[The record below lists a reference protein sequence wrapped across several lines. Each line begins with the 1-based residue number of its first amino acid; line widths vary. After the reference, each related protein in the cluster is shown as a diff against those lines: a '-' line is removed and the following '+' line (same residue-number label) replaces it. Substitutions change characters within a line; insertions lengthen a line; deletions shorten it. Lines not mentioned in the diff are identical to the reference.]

1 MKHLQR
7 ACFFLLI
14 VVNIFASSWFVRHND
29 LLMTSDIA
37 RDFYLLDEI
46 RTKGLILIGPR
57 ASGYMYHGPL
67 WAYINFP
74 AFAAGGGNPIVVG
87 WFWVALSAL
96 VLAGYFVIAKKLF
109 NEFAAWCFVLM
120 SSLYFNYHTYQLLH
134 PAGALF
140 AMPFAFFF
148 WYRYTQTHRVRYLIC
163 HVFIAGAL
171 MQFEIAVG
179 VPFLIISGAYILFTI
194 MRTKRYRHLLAYG
207 VLAIPLSTW
216 ILFDIRHG
224 FIMSQAALRQLGQA
238 DAVSFLALIQNRL
251 DVMTTGIE
259 FLRYG
264 IPHGSTYAF
273 YIFLAFLLW
282 AIKTDK
288 RYRTKYLLFLYTFI
302 SYFSI
307 SLLNRFRLLP
317 FYVYPVFAF
326 VFLFFSSLVTHANK
340 KINYAFFAFFLL
352 IYATNLIGVRQS
364 IRTWSTDFVGRSPYS
379 WNALSAVARTVYG
392 QPEQQFGY
400 FVFSPDIMA
409 YEPRFAMEYWK
420 RALFKSEVAI
430 FEKKPVIYV
439 IIAPRNGTYMTHDWI
454 KMKLNIVSEPV
465 QTWEF
470 PNGYT
475 VEKYALTPKEMAAP
489 FDSGINPG
497 LFYR

>member
-1 MKHLQR
+1 MKNLQR
-7 ACFFLLI
+7 ACFLFLI
-14 VVNIFASSWFVRHND
+14 VVHIFTSSWFVRHND
-29 LLMTSDIA
+29 LLMTPDIA
-37 RDFYLLDEI
+37 RDFYILDEI

-57 ASGYMYHGPL
+57 ASGNMYHGPL

-87 WFWVALSAL
+87 WFWVALTAL
-96 VLAGYFVIAKKLF
+96 VLVGYFVIAKKLF
-109 NEFAAWCFVLM
+109 HEFAAWCFVLM

-148 WYRYTQTHRVRYLIC
+148 LYQYTQTHRIRSLIC
-163 HVFIAGAL
+163 HVLIAGAIV
-171 MQFEIAVG
+171 QFEIAVG
-179 VPFLIISGAYILFTI
+179 VPFLIISGVYVLRTI
-194 MRTKRYRHLLAYG
+194 VRTKRYGHILVYG
-207 VLAIPLSTW
+207 VLVISLSTW
-216 ILFDIRHG
+216 ALFDIRHG
-224 FIMSQAALRQLGQA
+224 FIMSKAALRQLGQA
-238 DAVSFLALIQNRL
+238 DTVSLLALIQNRL

-264 IPHGSTYAF
+264 IPYGSAYTF

-282 AIKTDK
+282 AIKTDI
-288 RYRTKYLLFLYTFI
+288 RYREKYLLFLYLYV
-302 SYFSI
+302 SYFAI
-307 SLLNRFRLLP
+307 GLLNRFRLLP

-326 VFLFFSSLVTHANK
+326 VFLFFSSLVTYANK

-352 IYATNLIGVRQS
+352 IYITNAVGVLQS
-364 IRTWSTDFVGRSPYS
+364 IRTWSTDFVGKSPYS
-379 WNALSAVARTVYG
+379 WNALSEVARTVYD
-392 QPEQQFGY
+392 QTDQQFGY
-400 FVFSPDIMA
+400 FVFSPDVMA

-420 RALFKSEVAI
+420 RTLSKSNAVV

-439 IIAPRNGTYMTHDWI
+439 IIAPRNDTYMTHDWI

-465 QTWEF
+465 RTWGF
-470 PNGYT
+470 PNGYS
-475 VEKYALTPKEMAAP
+475 VDKYALTPEEVAAP
-489 FDSGINPG
+489 FDPGINPG

>member
-1 MKHLQR
+1 MRHFQR
-7 ACFFLLI
+7 VCFFLLI
-14 VVNIFASSWFVRHND
+14 VVNIFLSSWFVRHND

-57 ASGYMYHGPL
+57 ASGHMYHGPL
-67 WAYINFP
+67 WAYLNFP
-74 AFAAGGGNPIVVG
+74 AFVVGGGNPIVVG

-96 VLAGYFVIAKKLF
+96 VLGGYFVMAKKLF
-109 NEFAAWCFVLM
+109 NELTAWCFVLM

-140 AMPFAFFF
+140 ALPFAFFF
-148 WYRYTQTHRVRYLIC
+148 WYRYAQTRCLRYLIC
-163 HVFIAGAL
+163 HLLIAGVLA
-171 MQFEIAVG
+171 QFEIAVG
-179 VPFLIISGAYILFTI
+179 VLFLIISGAHLLFTI

-216 ILFDIRHG
+216 ALFDIRHG
-224 FIMSQAALRQLGQA
+224 FIMSQAALRQLGQT
-238 DAVSFLALIQNRL
+238 DAVSLLALIQNRL

-264 IPHGSTYAF
+264 IPYGSAYAF
-273 YIFLAFLLW
+273 YIFLVFLLW
-282 AIKTDK
+282 AIKTDQ
-288 RYRTKYLLFLYTFI
+288 RYRPKYLLFLYTYV
-302 SYFSI
+302 SYFSL

-317 FYVYPVFAF
+317 FYVYPVFGL

-352 IYATNLIGVRQS
+352 IYATNLVGVRQN
-364 IRTWSTDFVGRSPYS
+364 IRTWSTDFVARSPYS
-379 WNALSAVARTVYG
+379 WSALSAVARTVYR
-392 QPEQQFGY
+392 QPEQDFGY

-420 RALFKSEVAI
+420 RMLVKSKVAI

-439 IIAPRNGTYMTHDWI
+439 VIAPRNGTYMTHDWI
-454 KMKLNIVSEPV
+454 KMKLNIVSEPA
-465 QTWEF
+465 QTWKF
-470 PNGYT
+470 PSGYT
-475 VEKYALTPKEMAAP
+475 IEKYALTPKEMAVP
-489 FDSGINPG
+489 FDPGINPG